1 MPAVQCCTPL
11 PGNGAAKHCADP
23 VSSETFDARPARAAS
38 KARDLPSVHNRKTIS
53 QNKSTSRP
61 GENRTQELA
70 RRHAPPARPTRPS
83 APSLQ
88 AVRDRCP
95 FFKDPR
101 CLLGPYGRTRG
112 SPGTRRPLRYR
123 RHRHSPLTRES
134 SNTAAGHAPRGGG
147 ADVEERE
154 EDGDERVVQ
163 LDPRARRSRPLDAT
177 AAPPRHHV
185 EGAARGG
192 GGRKAEPQTKR
203 GAFFASLPIG
213 GPAEPAAAAA
223 GWLSKHS
230 RSRVYCQLSE
240 ITRGG
245 TQQRG
250 APPAATPSTVGCFGQ
265 PGVRPLR
272 DVPGGSSQ
280 PASARDAAVF
290 KKPRRK
296 VFRTAAGVSF
306 HDDDDDAGAVSV
318 SYRPRETGPHA
329 ARAGWHRAPCETD
342 SQSAP
347 GTITASSA
355 SVTLGSGALV
365 AGSPGSPR
373 RRRADQVSR

>member
-1 MPAVQCCTPL
+1 M

-112 SPGTRRPLRYR
+112 SPGTRRPSRYR

-213 GPAEPAAAAA
+213 GPAEPAAAA
-223 GWLSKHS
+223 GWLCKHS

-250 APPAATPSTVGCFGQ
+250 APP
-265 PGVRPLR
+265 
-272 DVPGGSSQ
+272 
-280 PASARDAAVF
+280 SARRHALHGRLLWPAWRPAAERCPWRVQSTGIRA
-290 KKPRRK
+290 RRGRFQK
-296 VFRTAAGVSF
+296 AAPKSF
-306 HDDDDDAGAVSV
+306 P
-318 SYRPRETGPHA
+318 YRG
-329 ARAGWHRAPCETD
+329 G
-342 SQSAP
+342 
-347 GTITASSA
+347 G
-355 SVTLGSGALV
+355 LV
-365 AGSPGSPR
+365 PR
-373 RRRADQVSR
+373 RRRRCRRGFGFISTKRDRSARSPGWLAPSPVRNGLAERAAHNHRVVR